1 MPRLGQLG
9 RADTDSPLVLAM
21 YDFLFGD
28 RDPVADPGTDTG
40 TPGDWWTV
48 FAASPDVFEHAVQGF
63 GLYQS
68 PDRKLDPVLRE
79 LGQCRVGWA
88 SQSQFVFSQ
97 HCKSMRGLGESEER
111 IAAIPHWQTAD
122 CFTELERAVLAYTD
136 CLALDLGRVPDG
148 VFEVLQAHLSD
159 EEIVE
164 LTYITALYLMHAV
177 MSKALRTEYDDVD
190 ERMVEVL
197 PPEGGRDVIIP
208 AHRQRAHE
216 T

>member
-1 MPRLGQLG
+1 MPRLGQIG
-9 RADTDSPLVLAM
+9 RGDTDAPVVLAM
-21 YDFLFGD
+21 YDFLFGE
-28 RDPVADPGTDTG
+28 RDPVRDPGTDTG

-68 PDRKLDPVLRE
+68 PARKLDPVLRE

-88 SQSQFVFSQ
+88 AQSRFVFSQ

-122 CFTELERAVLAYTD
+122 CFTDVERAVLAYTD

-148 VFEVLQAHLSD
+148 VFEKLRAHLSD

-164 LTYITALYLMHAV
+164 LTYIIGLYLMHSV
-177 MSKALRTEYDDVD
+177 ISKALRTEYDDV
-190 ERMVEVL
+190 EETVTEVA
-197 PPEGGRDVIIP
+197 PPPGGSDVIVNV
-208 AHRQRAHE
+208 HRQP
-216 T
+216 

>member
-1 MPRLGQLG
+1 M
-9 RADTDSPLVLAM
+9 
-21 YDFLFGD
+21 
-28 RDPVADPGTDTG
+28 
-40 TPGDWWTV
+40 

-88 SQSQFVFSQ
+88 AQSQFVFSQ

-136 CLALDLGRVPDG
+136 CLALELGRVPDG
-148 VFEVLQAHLSD
+148 VFEVLRAHLSD
-159 EEIVE
+159 EEIIE

-190 ERMVEVL
+190 ERMVEVP
-197 PPEGGRDVIIP
+197 PPEGGSDVIIP
-208 AHRQRAHE
+208 AHRHRADE